1 MTKLAKLKDLQQ
13 AILAHN
19 SEWKVLVDIEDIGL
33 CRVDY
38 LCLCKNGLVQM
49 QYRSS
54 AINVFQFKKV
64 QLKLKRDLFRN
75 NERQAD
81 FKDLY
86 IGDEDHPDFYLDS
99 EHNKELTHRKGDLLF
114 NGCVVEG
121 CNDHTF
127 NYIVWLPDQGVTS
140 IKSSKHQL
148 TQNIYCYEKH
158 EGILHRENVAYFP
171 QFEWVTYHD

>member
-1 MTKLAKLKDLQQ
+1 MMLCGVFSIMTKLAKLKDLQQ

-19 SEWKVLVDIEDIGL
+19 SEWKVLVDIRDVGL
-33 CRVDY
+33 YRVDY
-38 LCLCKNGLVQM
+38 LCLCADKLVQM

-54 AINVFQFKKV
+54 KDNPFTTKKV
-64 QLKLKRDLFRN
+64 DFKL
-75 NERQAD
+75 D

-86 IGDEDHPDFYLDS
+86 IGDEDHPDFYLHS
-99 EHNKELTHRKGDLLF
+99 EHNAELMHKKGDLLF

-140 IKSSKHQL
+140 IRSSKHQL
-148 TQNIYCYEKH
+148 TQNVYCYEKH

>member
-1 MTKLAKLKDLQQ
+1 MTEQKIAKLQDIQE

-19 SEWKVLVDIEDIGL
+19 SEWKVLVDIKDVGL

-38 LCLCKNGLVQM
+38 LCLCRNGLVQM

-54 AINVFQFKKV
+54 KDNHFATKQV
-64 QLKLKRDLFRN
+64 
-75 NERQAD
+75 D
-81 FKDLY
+81 FEDLY
-86 IGDEDHPDFYLDS
+86 IGDENHPNFYLHS

-148 TQNIYCYEKH
+148 TQNLYCYEKH
-158 EGILHRENVAYFP
+158 ESILHRENVAYFP
-171 QFEWVTYHD
+171 QFEWVTHHDY

>member
-1 MTKLAKLKDLQQ
+1 MTKLAKLKGLQQ

-19 SEWKVLVDIEDIGL
+19 SEWKVLVDIKDVGL
-33 CRVDY
+33 CSVDY
-38 LCLCKNGLVQM
+38 LCLCGSGLVQM

-54 AINVFQFKKV
+54 KDNHFTTKQV
-64 QLKLKRDLFRN
+64 
-75 NERQAD
+75 D

-86 IGDEDHPDFYLDS
+86 VGEEEHPNFYLDS
-99 EHNKELTHRKGDLLF
+99 EHNKELTHREGDLLF

-121 CNDHTF
+121 CDSDTF
-127 NYIVWLPDQGVTS
+127 NYILWLPDQGVTS
-140 IKSSKHQL
+140 TRSSKHQL
-148 TQNIYCYEKH
+148 TQNVYRYEKY